1 MQPFP
6 PASALSHLV
15 GDTLQQVRLDPGSCQ
30 FVFQRSKIL
39 AVLAV
44 EHIEPDGTFW
54 RYENIADEAGPS
66 LLHRL
71 IGRSVRS
78 LTSEGLVLTISFDDG
93 AQLRIFS
100 DLEPYEAGTI
110 DGEGGLIAF

>member
-1 MQPFP
+1 MAEGEGARGLYRAGVKAQ
-6 PASALSHLV
+6 
-15 GDTLQQVRLDPGSCQ
+15 TWQQVR
-30 FVFQRSKIL
+30 
-39 AVLAV
+39 AVLDRQA
-44 EHIEPDGTFW
+44 
-54 RYENIADEAGPS
+54 ENIADEAGPS